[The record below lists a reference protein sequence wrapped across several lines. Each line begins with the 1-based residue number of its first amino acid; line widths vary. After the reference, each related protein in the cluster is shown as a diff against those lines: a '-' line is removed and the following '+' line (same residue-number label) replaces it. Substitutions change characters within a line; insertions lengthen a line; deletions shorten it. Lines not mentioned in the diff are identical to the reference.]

1 MSQQDSI
8 LSARSMCELF
18 DRTTRRH
25 ADLPAL
31 HSTDGV
37 VNLTYRQ
44 YRDAVIDIA
53 GALYLQGIR
62 RGDVVALMF
71 ENRPEFHLIDTA
83 AMHLGATT
91 CSIYNTSPIPD
102 IEYVLANSGA
112 KLAVC
117 EEKFA
122 PNLVQ
127 AASADCEIICTTADV
142 TGTVCLDTLARP
154 TPEEFDFEAT
164 WRAVGPDD
172 VLTLIYTSGTT
183 GTPKGVELTH
193 GAMLAEVALTSEVL
207 DFRPGDRVPS
217 ALPMAHAAQRW
228 GTLYSAIAFGLD
240 VTCVDDV
247 TKLLPALVR
256 LRPQIWG
263 TVPRILE
270 KITQGLQTKFAA
282 EPDPQRKAAVDSALD
297 VGARVVAFRKK
308 HGNVPL
314 PEDLAADYSQ
324 ADRLVLAE
332 IRKSLGLDQLRW
344 LMVGAAPTPPHVMD
358 FMAVI
363 GFNMVE
369 VWGMSEL
376 AAVATINA
384 AGPAKFATAGKPL
397 RDVEI
402 RLADDG
408 EVYVR
413 GPIMMRGYRNDAQK
427 TAEALDGDGWLH
439 TGDIGTIDDEGFLS
453 IIDRKKEIIVNA
465 AGKNISPLRIEAA
478 VKAETPLIGSVVA
491 IGDGRPFI
499 TALIV
504 LDPEAAPA
512 FARNAGLAATTVEEL
527 AADSTIQQAI
537 DAAVARANERV
548 TRVEQIKRYKI
559 IPDVWHPGA
568 GELTPTLKLRRQKIA
583 ERYADEIDA
592 LYSAL
597 GAAK

>member
-1 MSQQDSI
+1 MKKPDSM
-8 LSARSMCELF
+8 LPARSMCELF

-44 YRDAVIDIA
+44 YRDAVVDIA
-53 GALYLQGIR
+53 GALYLQGVR

-71 ENRPEFHLIDTA
+71 ENRPEFHLVDTA

-91 CSIYNTSPIPD
+91 CSIYNTSPVAD

-112 KLAVC
+112 KLVVC
-117 EEKFA
+117 EEKFTA
-122 PNLVQ
+122 NLLN
-127 AASADCEIICTTADV
+127 AALADCEIICTTADV
-142 TGTVCLDTLARP
+142 KGTMCLDDLWRP
-154 TPEEFDFEAT
+154 TPEGFDFDAT

-207 DFRPGDRVPS
+207 DFRPGDPVPS

-247 TKLLPALVR
+247 AKLLPTLAR

-270 KITQGLQTKFAA
+270 KISQGLQTKFAA
-282 EPDPQRKAAVDSALD
+282 ETDPQKKAAVSWALD
-297 VGARVVAFRKK
+297 VGARLVSFRKT
-308 HGNVPL
+308 HRDAPL
-314 PEDLAADYSQ
+314 PDDLAADYLQ

-332 IRKSLGLDQLRW
+332 VRKSLGLDQVRW

-358 FMAVI
+358 FMAAI

-376 AAVATINA
+376 GAVATINA
-384 AGPAKFATAGKPL
+384 AGPAKSTTVGKPL

-402 RLADDG
+402 RLAADG

-427 TAEALDGDGWLH
+427 TAEAVDRDGWLH
-439 TGDIGTIDDEGFLS
+439 TGDIGTIDDDGFLS

-478 VKAETPLIGSVVA
+478 VKAASPLIGSVVA

-499 TALIV
+499 TAIIV
-504 LDPEAAPA
+504 LDPESAPA
-512 FARNAGLAATTVEEL
+512 FARNAGLAATTMEEL
-527 AADSTIQQAI
+527 AADGTIQHAI
-537 DAAVARANERV
+537 DTAVAAANEGV

-559 IPDVWHPGA
+559 IPDIWYPG
-568 GELTPTLKLRRQKIA
+568 GSELTPTLKLRRQKIA
-583 ERYADEIDA
+583 ERYADEIEA
-592 LYSAL
+592 LYSAV